1 MELNSVNQTP
11 TVSVTPVVKKT
22 VVQTSESA
30 EDSISLSQDAISAA
44 RLVEIVRQA
53 PEART
58 ELVAR
63 LKSQVT
69 KGNYPP
75 PYIIDSVA
83 RLMGIIKDENDPQ
96 N

>member
-1 MELNSVNQTP
+1 MELNSVNKTP
-11 TVSVTPVVKKT
+11 SVSITPEVKKS
-22 VVQTSESA
+22 VVQTSEST
-30 EDSISLSQDAISAA
+30 EDTVDISQDAISAA

-63 LKSQVT
+63 LKSQVS

-75 PYIIDSVA
+75 PYIIDSIA
-83 RLMGIIKDENDPQ
+83 RMMGIIKDENAPQ
-96 N
+96 K